1 VLADGVEDERALPLG
16 GMSVRSPR
24 WGRSAG
30 SAVDPKMGGDAG
42 AVTGSMRECSHL
54 LGSVLLPAGVLAA
67 VPGADRMADPLR
79 PVASAFAIRDAG
91 EGDWPQIWAVI
102 HDVITEQQTFAYD
115 PAMSEGDARRGWLLT
130 APARVV
136 VAAGDDLILGTAN
149 MYANRPGPG
158 SHVASGSLMV
168 ARQARG
174 KGVGRA
180 LTSDMI
186 SWARRSGF
194 AAIQFNAVV
203 DTNTAAVLLY
213 ESLGFVTLGTAPGAF
228 RHPILGP
235 VGLRIMWLDLRH
247 PANATN

>member
-1 VLADGVEDERALPLG
+1 
-16 GMSVRSPR
+16 
-24 WGRSAG
+24 
-30 SAVDPKMGGDAG
+30 
-42 AVTGSMRECSHL
+42 
-54 LGSVLLPAGVLAA
+54 
-67 VPGADRMADPLR
+67 MADPLR

-228 RHPILGP
+228 R
-235 VGLRIMWLDLRH
+235 
-247 PANATN
+247 

>member
-1 VLADGVEDERALPLG
+1 
-16 GMSVRSPR
+16 
-24 WGRSAG
+24 
-30 SAVDPKMGGDAG
+30 
-42 AVTGSMRECSHL
+42 
-54 LGSVLLPAGVLAA
+54 
-67 VPGADRMADPLR
+67 
-79 PVASAFAIRDAG
+79 
-91 EGDWPQIWAVI
+91 
-102 HDVITEQQTFAYD
+102 
-115 PAMSEGDARRGWLLT
+115 MSEDDAKRDWLLT

-136 VAAGDDLILGTAN
+136 VAAGEDLILGTAN

-168 ARQARG
+168 AKQARG

-180 LTSDMI
+180 LTTDMI

-203 DTNTAAVLLY
+203 DTNSAAVLLY
-213 ESLGFVTLGTAPGAF
+213 ESLGFATLGTAPGAF

>member
-1 VLADGVEDERALPLG
+1 
-16 GMSVRSPR
+16 
-24 WGRSAG
+24 
-30 SAVDPKMGGDAG
+30 MGGGAG
-42 AVTGSMRECSHL
+42 AVTSSMRECSRL
-54 LGSVLLPAGVLAA
+54 RRSLVLSMGVLTVVPA
-67 VPGADRMADPLR
+67 VDPMRDPQPPMA
-79 PVASAFAIRDAG
+79 STFAIREVRAD
-91 EGDWPQIWAVI
+91 DWPQIWPII
-102 HDVITEQQTFAYD
+102 HDVVAEQQTFPYD
-115 PAMSEGDARRGWLLT
+115 PAMSEDDAKRIWLLP

-136 VAAGDDLILGTAN
+136 VAADDDLILGTAN

-168 ARQARG
+168 GRQARG

-180 LTSDMI
+180 LTTDMI

-203 DTNTAAVLLY
+203 DTNTAALLLY

-228 RHPILGP
+228 RHPILGF

-247 PANATN
+247 PASAAN

>member
-1 VLADGVEDERALPLG
+1 
-16 GMSVRSPR
+16 M
-24 WGRSAG
+24 
-30 SAVDPKMGGDAG
+30 
-42 AVTGSMRECSHL
+42 
-54 LGSVLLPAGVLAA
+54 
-67 VPGADRMADPLR
+67 
-79 PVASAFAIRDAG
+79 ASAFAIRAACED
-91 EGDWPQIWAVI
+91 DWPQIWPII
-102 HDVITEQQTFAYD
+102 HDVIAEQQTFPYD
-115 PAMSEGDARRGWLLT
+115 PAMSEDEAKSGWLLA

-136 VAAGDDLILGTAN
+136 VAAGEGLILGTAN

-180 LTSDMI
+180 LTIDMI

-213 ESLGFVTLGTAPGAF
+213 ENLGFVTLGTAPGAF
-228 RHPILGP
+228 RHPTLGP

-247 PANATN
+247 PANATND